1 MSDHDASDP
10 QPPHGLFHF
19 SISFF
24 DTAKLAHSAYDNGE
38 LNLLFNEPIYYLYCH
53 TMELAMKG
61 YLRAKG
67 MSEKELSKRQFGH
80 SLLSL
85 WQACLK
91 RQLVMGEGVQSM
103 VSTVI
108 ERLHPYTVG
117 EYRFRYARTG
127 VMVVPLLDDVRTA
140 ATKLIG
146 SIEPCISS
154 WLASFD
160 PNASQ

>member
-1 MSDHDASDP
+1 LSDHEKSDRS
-10 QPPHGLFHF
+10 PPHGLFLS

-67 MSEKELSKRQFGH
+67 MSEKELSRHPFGH
-80 SLLSL
+80 SLLNL

-91 RQLVMGEGVQSM
+91 RQLVMDEQSM
-103 VSTVI
+103 VPTVI
-108 ERLHPYTVG
+108 GKLDQYTTG
-117 EYRFRYARTG
+117 KYKFRYVRIG
-127 VMVVPLLDDVRTA
+127 VMDLLSLDDVRTA
-140 ATKLIG
+140 TTRLIEAV
-146 SIEPCISS
+146 SPCIRS
-154 WLASFD
+154 WLRSLDAN
-160 PNASQ
+160 PSQ

>member
-1 MSDHDASDP
+1 MSDHEKSARS
-10 QPPHGLFHF
+10 PPHGLFLS

-67 MSEKELSKRQFGH
+67 MSEKELSRHPFGH
-80 SLLSL
+80 SLLNL

-91 RQLVMGEGVQSM
+91 RQLVMDEQSM
-103 VSTVI
+103 VPTVI
-108 ERLHPYTVG
+108 G
-117 EYRFRYARTG
+117 EVRPVYHREIQIPLCSHRCDGLAVAR
-127 VMVVPLLDDVRTA
+127 
-140 ATKLIG
+140 
-146 SIEPCISS
+146 
-154 WLASFD
+154 
-160 PNASQ
+160 